1 VLRCL
6 HGVSGVGGNGGG
18 QFWSSRRMLMRSVAA
33 EFRVLIVG
41 SVLGGVG
48 GAVVVMMIV
57 DGDDAWCESWR
68 VVNPRDRPI
77 SPEPT
82 QPSLHM

>member
-1 VLRCL
+1 
-6 HGVSGVGGNGGG
+6 
-18 QFWSSRRMLMRSVAA
+18 MRSVAA
-33 EFRVLIVG
+33 EFRVLMVG

-77 SPEPT
+77 SVYVNTSPEAGIP
-82 QPSLHM
+82 PLHVRHQR